1 LKVNRYFGGIYASIF
16 RVKEETEEKN
26 SVKTSGKQGSAAE
39 DGGDM
44 FLRNVS

>member
-1 LKVNRYFGGIYASIF
+1 MFRGTYASIF
-16 RVKEETEEKN
+16 RVKEQAEDKT
-26 SVKTSGKQGSAAE
+26 SVKTSGRQSSAAE